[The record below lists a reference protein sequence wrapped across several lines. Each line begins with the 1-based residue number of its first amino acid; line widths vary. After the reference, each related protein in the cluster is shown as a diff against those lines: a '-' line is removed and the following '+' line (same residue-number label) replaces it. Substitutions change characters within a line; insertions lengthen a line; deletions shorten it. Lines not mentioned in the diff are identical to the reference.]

1 MTNKPVM
8 IITGTSKGIGRS
20 LAEYYTGK
28 GYQVIGCSRGDIEY
42 SLDNYEH
49 FCLDITDEESVKKMF
64 NSIRKQYGRL
74 DVLINNAGVNYA
86 LAPVLLLKYES
97 ALKTMEINLLGT
109 FLMSRESAKLMM
121 RKSFGRI
128 INFGSMAGK
137 LEVKGEAIYTA
148 SKAAIVSMTRVM
160 AKEFYSYG
168 ITCNVVS
175 PSAVETDLMKNINR
189 DALND
194 VLSRNAIPD
203 LGKPED
209 IINTIDWLLEP
220 QSKAITGQVIYLGG
234 V

>member
-8 IITGTSKGIGRS
+8 IITGTSKGIGRF

-28 GYQVIGCSRGDIEY
+28 GYQVIGCSRSDIEY

-49 FCLDITDEESVKKMF
+49 YCLDITDEESVKKMF
-64 NSIRKQYGRL
+64 NSIRKQHGRL
-74 DVLINNAGVNYA
+74 DVLLNNAGVNYA

-121 RKSFGRI
+121 KKSYGRI

-148 SKAAIVSMTRVM
+148 SKSAIVSMTRVM

-168 ITCNVVS
+168 ITCNVIS
-175 PSAVETDLMKNINR
+175 PSAIETDLMKNINR

-209 IINTIDWLLEP
+209 IMNTVDWLLEP
-220 QSKAITGQVIYLGG
+220 KSKAITGQVIYLGG